1 VFGPTRELIA
11 TFAWVLAASFVA
23 NGLLQLQVASCAE
36 EHAG

>member
-11 TFAWVLAASFVA
+11 SFAWILAASFVA

-36 EHAG
+36 DATD